1 MTQQTD
7 RNLMDAYLA
16 GDDEAFEL
24 LVRRYGAAVLGYL
37 IKMTHNQDHAEDLF
51 QETFQKVHQ
60 HAAAFKGE
68 DLRPWIFKIATNA
81 ALNRYRKEKKYAAVS
96 LSSPIECS
104 DGVHCGTLESTLPA
118 TTPGP
123 ADELALDENRRT
135 VRRALDQLPAQQRAA
150 LILNYYHR
158 MTYQQIAESLGCSVG
173 AVRTHLF
180 RALKKMAAMLPD
192 PAGGIE

>member
-1 MTQQTD
+1 MMQQTD
-7 RNLMDAYLA
+7 RNLMDAYC
-16 GDDEAFEL
+16 GGEKEAFET
-24 LVRRYGAAVLGYL
+24 LVRRHGLVVLGYL
-37 IKMTHNQDHAEDLF
+37 VKMTHNQDHAEDLF

-96 LSSPIECS
+96 LSSPVGCS
-104 DGVHCGTLESTLPA
+104 DGVHCSSLENTLSA
-118 TTPGP
+118 NTPGP
-123 ADELALDENRRT
+123 DDEVELQEKRRT

-150 LILNYYHR
+150 LILNYYHQLS
-158 MTYQQIAESLGCSVG
+158 YQQIAESLGCSVG